1 MTSYDILTL
10 WCVPECLWSLWSWLQ
25 SVTAWPLLPT
35 PPSSGFLGIF
45 LLLNHCDTVNVFE
58 YIPSMR
64 LTKRWVNSVG
74 EYRHVVICIDYQPF
88 QVFHYVAWV
97 EYSIHDGWC
106 SQCILNS
113 EAKYWQQSHSGV
125 TTTMTRTTSAALWAT
140 GILCRQRSWPL
151 SASTLA
157 PTSRCTGTAT
167 SPSRASPPVSQTG
180 ARAAVIVDRY
190 SVQSYISLSA
200 HRYNVYSIS
209 LLFFYIMEIYKQL
222 SNNQIFIDI

>member
-10 WCVPECLWSLWSWLQ
+10 WCGRVPVVPVVLAPVRHCLAPPPHAALVRLPGHLPAAQPLRHRQRLRIHSVYETYKEVSQFCWRIPTCSYMYWLSTFPSIPLCGVSW
-25 SVTAWPLLPT
+25 
-35 PPSSGFLGIF
+35 IF
-45 LLLNHCDTVNVFE
+45 N
-58 YIPSMR
+58 I
-64 LTKRWVNSVG
+64 
-74 EYRHVVICIDYQPF
+74 
-88 QVFHYVAWV
+88 
-97 EYSIHDGWC
+97 DGWC
-106 SQCILNS
+106 SHCILNS
-113 EAKYWQQSHSGV
+113 EAMYWQQSHSGV

-157 PTSRCTGTAT
+157 PTSRCTETAT

-180 ARAAVIVDRY
+180 ARAAVVVDRY